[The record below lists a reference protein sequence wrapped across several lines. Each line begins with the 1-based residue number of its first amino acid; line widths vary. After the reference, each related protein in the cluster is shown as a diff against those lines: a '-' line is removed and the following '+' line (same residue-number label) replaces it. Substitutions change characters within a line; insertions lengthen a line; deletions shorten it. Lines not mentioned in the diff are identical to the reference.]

1 MHRLTNPD
9 YRVLSETAALRDRRA
24 QLLRKANN
32 SRYRLQNRKAL
43 TDELLQ
49 VTNELL
55 KRELEARSK
64 PEPRSQT
71 RPEPLGDAGAAGGF
85 AQGRLP
91 YKD

>member
-1 MHRLTNPD
+1 MARLTNPES
-9 YRVLSETAALRDRRA
+9 SELRETTALRDRRA
-24 QLLRKANN
+24 LLLRKAEN

-43 TDELLQ
+43 LGDLQQ

-55 KRELEARSK
+55 KRELEAQQNAAPQPAARM
-64 PEPRSQT
+64 EPM
-71 RPEPLGDAGAAGGF
+71 GDAGAVGGY

>member
-1 MHRLTNPD
+1 MHRLTNPSE
-9 YRVLSETAALRDRRA
+9 YELSETAALRDRRNS
-24 QLLRKANN
+24 LLRKAEN

-43 TDELLQ
+43 LGELQQ

-55 KRELEARSK
+55 KRELEAQAR
-64 PEPRSQT
+64 PAPRSQS
-71 RPEPLGDAGAAGGF
+71 RPEPLGDAGAAGGY

>member
-1 MHRLTNPD
+1 MSRLANSD
-9 YRVLSETAALRDRRA
+9 HRVLSETDALRDRRA
-24 QLLRKANN
+24 HLLRKAEN

-43 TDELLQ
+43 LGDLQQ

-55 KRELEARSK
+55 KRELEARQEATLQ
-64 PEPRSQT
+64 PATRMEPM
-71 RPEPLGDAGAAGGF
+71 GDAGAVGGY